1 MRISEP
7 CASIVVS
14 HCFLFS
20 FCVFRNDSLQ
30 IVCSNETREH
40 FELMQAVYTTNNVA
54 RYEIVRQQTP
64 AGKPI
69 INIYNIT
76 YGIQVVR

>member
-1 MRISEP
+1 
-7 CASIVVS
+7 
-14 HCFLFS
+14 
-20 FCVFRNDSLQ
+20 
-30 IVCSNETREH
+30 
-40 FELMQAVYTTNNVA
+40 MQAVYTTNNVA

-76 YGIQVVR
+76 YGIQVVRLHY